1 MTWLELPDGSITLPK
16 IGELPKTHHIFT
28 QDDVDAVNTA
38 LAAGRPLLVR
48 GEPGTGKSQLARAA
62 AHKLSRAFV
71 SMTLDA
77 RTEPADLL
85 WTLDAVRRLAEA
97 QVAGAAKVTGDAL
110 DKRLSEKSFA
120 IPGPLWWAF
129 QWESASKLRRDNK
142 ATTAGP
148 VQASGVSA
156 KYGVVVL
163 IDEIDK
169 ADSSVP
175 NGLLE
180 SLGQGRFLGPD
191 GIEIVATPP
200 LPLVIVTT
208 NEERALPSAFLRRC
222 LVHQL
227 RLPTETEAL
236 KVWLKE
242 RGRAHFDDELSES
255 VMHKAAEMLAE
266 DRESCLQRGVSPP
279 GGAEYLDVLRAVGRL
294 ADNDD
299 ERERLLDRIG
309 KFALDKHPPESF
321 R

>member
-1 MTWLELPDGSITLPK
+1 MTWLKLPDGPITLPK
-16 IGELPKTHHIFT
+16 IGELPETHHVFI
-28 QDDVDAVNTA
+28 QDDIDAVNTA
-38 LAAGRPLLVR
+38 LAAGRPLLIR

-62 AHKLSRAFV
+62 AHELKRAFV

-77 RTEPADLL
+77 RTEPGDLL

-97 QVAGAAKVTGDAL
+97 QVAGAARLKGDAL
-110 DKRLSEKSFA
+110 DQRLAEKCFA

-129 QWESASKLRRDNK
+129 QWQSASDLQRDHK

-148 VQASGVSA
+148 VQASGASA
-156 KYGVVVL
+156 GNGVVVL

-180 SLGQGRFLGPD
+180 SLGQGRFVGPD
-191 GIEIVATPP
+191 GVEIVATPP

-208 NEERALPSAFLRRC
+208 NEERALPKAFLRRC

-227 RLPTETEAL
+227 RLPTESEAL
-236 KVWLKE
+236 KVWLKN
-242 RGRAHFDDELSES
+242 RGQAHFRGQLSEG
-255 VMHKAAEMLAE
+255 VLHKAAEMLVK
-266 DRESCLQRGVSPP
+266 DRKICLQRDVGPP
-279 GGAEYLDVLRAVGRL
+279 GGAEYLDLLRAVSQL
-294 ADNDD
+294 AEEEN
-299 ERERLLDRIG
+299 ERMALLDRIG
-309 KFALDKHPPESF
+309 KFALDKHPPEPH